1 MNYFIIVNDSQQ
13 GPYSVEEL
21 RQRNISSETLVWAE
35 GMQQWTPAWQV
46 EELKPLFYQTTGA
59 AASASAQAGTAQT
72 ASAQAG
78 TAQAASTQ
86 AATGSVPPPPPIN
99 NQYNPYHPGAPMEPA
114 GKKKKKTWTYVGI
127 AVAVLLLL
135 MAVLNPSKDE
145 HKQVIKERISNGLFQ
160 ALSDHGDASDDPF
173 ATFGSAF
180 IRSMAAPVVGQL
192 VENMLQYHNY
202 LFWSTTTL
210 TLPDSSEARTSFG
223 IFGKV
228 FTSDET
234 AIAEAVSKT
243 LKSDGNM
250 STHSSVVKD
259 SGTDEDG
266 NPYSGV
272 TQTVTDSVVS
282 VGSKVGK
289 AVVRHVSSEIGNEIK
304 KQLDQ
309 DGDSAAA
316 SGLDKIIDDIESF
329 LKGL

>member
-1 MNYFIIVNDSQQ
+1 MKYFIIVNDAQQ
-13 GPYSVEEL
+13 GPYTVDEL

-46 EELKPLFYQTTGA
+46 EELKPLFYDTTNTQQTT
-59 AASASAQAGTAQT
+59 SAQAGSAQT
-72 ASAQAG
+72 GFAQ
-78 TAQAASTQ
+78 QS
-86 AATGSVPPPPPIN
+86 ATGSVPPPPPVN
-99 NQYNPYHPGAPMEPA
+99 NMGNPA
-114 GKKKKKTWTYVGI
+114 GTMVPPVNQPNKNNKKKAWTYVGI
-127 AVAVLLLL
+127 AVAILLLL
-135 MAVLNPSKDE
+135 MAILNPSKDE
-145 HKQVIKERISNGLFQ
+145 HKQVIKDRITNGLTKG
-160 ALSDHGDASDDPF
+160 LSDNGDSDDPF
-173 ATFGSAF
+173 ATFGSA
-180 IRSMAAPVVGQL
+180 IVRSLATPVLGQI
-192 VENMLQYHNY
+192 VDNMIQYHNY

-210 TLPDSSEARTSFG
+210 ALPDSSEVRTSFG

-243 LKSDGNM
+243 LKSEGDE
-250 STHSSVVKD
+250 STHTSVVRD

-289 AVVRHVSSEIGNEIK
+289 TLVKHVSSEVGRELK
-304 KQLDQ
+304 KELNQSA
-309 DGDSAAA
+309 DSATA
-316 SGLDKIIDDIESF
+316 SGLGKIIDDIESF

>member
-1 MNYFIIVNDSQQ
+1 MKYFIIVNDAQQ
-13 GPYSVEEL
+13 GPYTVDEL

-46 EELKPLFYQTTGA
+46 EELKPLFYDTTTAQQTT
-59 AASASAQAGTAQT
+59 SAQAGPAQQST
-72 ASAQAG
+72 TG
-78 TAQAASTQ
+78 T
-86 AATGSVPPPPPIN
+86 VPPPPPVN
-99 NQYNPYHPGAPMEPA
+99 NMGNPA
-114 GKKKKKTWTYVGI
+114 GNTNAPVGTPDKKNNKKKVLTYVGI
-127 AVAVLLLL
+127 GVAILLLL
-135 MAVLNPSKDE
+135 MAILNPSKDE
-145 HKQVIKERISNGLFQ
+145 HKQVIKDRITNGLTKG
-160 ALSDHGDASDDPF
+160 LSDSGDSDDPF
-173 ATFGSAF
+173 ATFGSA
-180 IRSMAAPVVGQL
+180 IVRSLATPVLGQI
-192 VENMLQYHNY
+192 VDNMIQYHNY

-210 TLPDSSEARTSFG
+210 ALPDSSEVRTSFG

-243 LKSDGNM
+243 LKSEGDE
-250 STHSSVVKD
+250 STHTSVVRD

-289 AVVRHVSSEIGNEIK
+289 TLVKHVSSEVGRELK
-304 KQLDQ
+304 KELNQSA
-309 DGDSAAA
+309 DSATA
-316 SGLDKIIDDIESF
+316 SGLGKIIDDIESF

>member
-1 MNYFIIVNDSQQ
+1 MNNSEIIMKYFIIVNDAQQ
-13 GPYSVEEL
+13 GPYTVEEL
-21 RQRNISSETLVWAE
+21 RQRNISSGTLVWTE

-46 EELKPLFYQTTGA
+46 EELKPLFYQTTGQA
-59 AASASAQAGTAQT
+59 QGPSAQATSAQWTSAQT
-72 ASAQAG
+72 
-78 TAQAASTQ
+78 T
-86 AATGSVPPPPPIN
+86 TGSVPPPPPVN
-99 NQYNPYHPGAPMEPA
+99 NPYGNPMPVPA
-114 GKKKKKTWTYVGI
+114 DKKKTWTYVGI

-145 HKQVIKERISNGLFQ
+145 HRQVIKERISNGLSQ
-160 ALSDHGDASDDPF
+160 ALTDSGEASDDPF

-180 IRSMAAPVVGQL
+180 IRSMAAPVLGQL

-210 TLPDSSEARTSFG
+210 TLPGSSEVRTSFG

-243 LKSDGNM
+243 LKNQGDESA
-250 STHSSVVKD
+250 HSSVVRD

-289 AVVRHVSSEIGNEIK
+289 AVVKQVSRDLGREIK

-309 DGDSAAA
+309 DGDSTAAI
-316 SGLDKIIDDIESF
+316 GLTKIIDDIENF

>member
-1 MNYFIIVNDSQQ
+1 MKYFIIVNDAQQ
-13 GPYSVEEL
+13 GPYTVDEL

-46 EELKPLFYQTTGA
+46 EELKPLFYDTTN
-59 AASASAQAGTAQT
+59 AQQT
-72 ASAQAG
+72 ASAQTGPAQQSTTG
-78 TAQAASTQ
+78 T
-86 AATGSVPPPPPIN
+86 VPPPPPVN
-99 NQYNPYHPGAPMEPA
+99 NMGNPA
-114 GKKKKKTWTYVGI
+114 GTTMPPVGSPDKKNKKKVLTYVGI
-127 AVAVLLLL
+127 GVAILLLL

-145 HKQVIKERISNGLFQ
+145 HKQVIRDRITNGLTQ
-160 ALSDHGDASDDPF
+160 GLADSTGDSDDPF
-173 ATFGSAF
+173 ATFSSS
-180 IRSMAAPVVGQL
+180 IVRSMVQPVLGQL

-210 TLPDSSEARTSFG
+210 SLPDSNEVRTSFG

-243 LKSDGNM
+243 LKDNGDE
-250 STHSSVVKD
+250 STHTSVVKD

-272 TQTVTDSVVS
+272 TQTVNDSVVS

-289 AVVRHVSSEIGNEIK
+289 TVIKHVGREMGQEIK
-304 KQLDQ
+304 KQLEQ
-309 DGDSAAA
+309 STDSATA
-316 SGLDKIIDDIESF
+316 SGLGKIIDDIESF